1 MNKTAFLLPLLL
13 AAGSAQGQDAAACPQ
28 LDASTGLTWE
38 YRGGN
43 GADFC
48 RALRADGSEAFGMYI
63 SRNPTFSPNRINRSN
78 RKESDTMGGREV
90 QWYRA
95 ELAGQPDV
103 QARETLVKLDDGR
116 SAHVWLQAESTGE
129 LEDAF
134 KVTRRIDFSSRH
146 TTKAVAGQ

>member
-1 MNKTAFLLPLLL
+1 MNKTAFILPLLL
-13 AAGSAQGQDAAACPQ
+13 VAGGVHGQEAAACPQ
-28 LDASTGLTWE
+28 LDASSGLNWE

-63 SRNPTFSPNRINRSN
+63 SKAPTFSPKRNNREEN
-78 RKESDTMGGREV
+78 DTMGGREV

-103 QARETLVKLDDGR
+103 EARETLVKLADGR
-116 SAHVWLQAESTGE
+116 SAHVWLQAAS
-129 LEDAF
+129 EDQLQEAF
-134 KVTRRIDFSSRH
+134 QVTRRIDFSSRH
-146 TTKAVAGQ
+146 TAAAIAGQ

>member
-13 AAGSAQGQDAAACPQ
+13 AATGAHAQDAAACPQ

-38 YRGGN
+38 YRGGS
-43 GADFC
+43 GVDFC

-63 SRNPTFSPNRINRSN
+63 SSKPTFSPNRSN
-78 RKESDTMGGREV
+78 REESDTIGGRKV

-95 ELAGQPDV
+95 ELAGQPGV

-116 SAHVWLQAESTGE
+116 SAHVWMQSDSESELQ
-129 LEDAF
+129 DAF
-134 KVTRRIDFSSRH
+134 NVTRRIDFSSRH
-146 TTKAVAGQ
+146 ATKAVAGQ